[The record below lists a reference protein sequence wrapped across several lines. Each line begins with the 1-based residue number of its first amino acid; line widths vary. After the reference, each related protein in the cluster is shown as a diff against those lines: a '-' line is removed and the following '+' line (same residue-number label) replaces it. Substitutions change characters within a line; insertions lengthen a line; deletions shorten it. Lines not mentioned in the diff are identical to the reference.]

1 MAKKP
6 EHKWNYQE
14 QLFCIEYAI
23 KHYKNRDWN
32 TICKEAAD
40 YVNKNISET
49 NNPTTEGSVKMGY
62 NHIIQF
68 LNGSTEGLGAGP
80 KGYQDAIKEAMKK
93 QVEKLRNQKRDQQL
107 KHAMA
112 GFFGLILGKVI
123 N

>member
-1 MAKKP
+1 MAKKS

-40 YVNKNISET
+40 HVNKNMSET

-62 NHIIQF
+62 KHIVQYINDAKEGF
-68 LNGSTEGLGAGP
+68 GSGP
-80 KGYQDAIKEAMKK
+80 KGYQDAIDEAM
-93 QVEKLRNQKRDQQL
+93 EKNNLSIEKMKRI
-107 KHAMA
+107 
-112 GFFGLILGKVI
+112 FE
-123 N
+123 